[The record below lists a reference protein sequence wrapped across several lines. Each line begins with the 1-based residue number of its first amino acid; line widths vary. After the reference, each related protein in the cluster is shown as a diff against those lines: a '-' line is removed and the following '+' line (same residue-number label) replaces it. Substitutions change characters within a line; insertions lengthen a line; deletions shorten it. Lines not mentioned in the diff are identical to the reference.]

1 MIAWRL
7 SPGQKVTFWDGS
19 IRAAPR
25 GYNIM
30 PVDFAA
36 YCRRFDVFDYLAE
49 RQALPSDITE
59 LLGLAKDVE
68 LEDTIIVDHEHYA
81 E

>member
-1 MIAWRL
+1 
-7 SPGQKVTFWDGS
+7 
-19 IRAAPR
+19 
-25 GYNIM
+25 M

-49 RQALPSDITE
+49 RQALPSDIKE

-68 LEDTIIVDHEHYA
+68 LEDTIIVEREYYA